1 MAKRLKENSTGDI
14 YPWSESWAKDPR
26 FTEIDQVEMIV
37 PDPVVSVE
45 NGKPGKKPKK
55 IEDEL

>member
-1 MAKRLKENSTGDI
+1 MAKRLKEISTGDI

-26 FTEIDQVEMIV
+26 FAEIDQVEMIV

-45 NGKPGKKPKK
+45 NGKGKKPKK
-55 IEDEL
+55 VEDEL